1 MFPKKSSATALA
13 FLLAS
18 VFAPAAF
25 AGFGND
31 QFEDDPSLRQEDDL
45 EWPEVTFPSPEVR
58 GRGFN
63 AGESFEYRAQ
73 WGIFRNAGR
82 IAFYTEAIEDD
93 DQPALA
99 VVTESASS
107 GLIRKL
113 YPLTLKATTILD
125 AENWRMLRNEVQGET
140 RSEENKT
147 LTLFDYDRDL
157 MSYED
162 MVEPRYTRIRALPYD
177 CPVDYSSA
185 FLQLRGMDLTVG
197 ETYPIFV
204 STKGKFYYSVL
215 KVTELEEI
223 KTDIG
228 KVECF
233 RIEPIS
239 AYPQSKVF
247 REGGKM
253 VIWITTDQ
261 RRIPVRFD
269 VKTSV
274 GTASIRIEEYTLADP
289 AAIAQR

>member
-1 MFPKKSSATALA
+1 MFPRISSTTVLA
-13 FLLAS
+13 FLCATLIS
-18 VFAPAAF
+18 PVAF

-31 QFEDDPSLRQEDDL
+31 EFEDDPSLRQDDDL
-45 EWPEVTFPSPEVR
+45 EWPEVNFPSAEDR

-63 AGESFEYRAQ
+63 PGESFEYRAQ
-73 WGIFRNAGR
+73 WGIFRNAGH
-82 IAFYTEAIEDD
+82 ISFYTEKIESDTE
-93 DQPALA
+93 PALA
-99 VVTESASS
+99 VVTESASA

-125 AENWRMLRNEVQGET
+125 AQNWRMLRNETRGIT
-140 RSEENKT
+140 RSEESDT
-147 LTLFDYDRDL
+147 LTLFDYDREL

-162 MVEPRYTRIRALPYD
+162 RVEPEHTRIRELPYN

-185 FLQLRGMDLTVG
+185 FLQLRGMDLKVG
-197 ETYPIFV
+197 ERYPIFV

-215 KVTELEEI
+215 EVTEKEHL
-223 KTDIG
+223 KTDLG

-233 RIEPIS
+233 RIEPVS
-239 AYPQSKVF
+239 SFPESKVF

-253 VIWITTDQ
+253 VIWITTDA

-274 GTASIRIEEYTLADP
+274 GTASVRIEQYTLADP
-289 AAIAQR
+289 ATIAQR